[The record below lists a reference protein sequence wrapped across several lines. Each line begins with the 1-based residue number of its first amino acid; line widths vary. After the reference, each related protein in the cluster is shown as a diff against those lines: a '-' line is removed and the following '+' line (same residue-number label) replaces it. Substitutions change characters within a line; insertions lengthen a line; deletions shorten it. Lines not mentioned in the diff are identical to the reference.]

1 MQTSGKNY
9 MKTFFLLF
17 SLPFLLYSVCA
28 ENVSTTFVLETP
40 AESVLF
46 LEIADTEEERQQGLM
61 FRKQLPEDHGMLFV
75 FERERRLSFWMK
87 NTSIP
92 LSIAFLD
99 KEGMVLNIED
109 MVPFSLDSVSSSAE
123 SLYAI
128 ELNRGAFARHQIY
141 PGSIVEIKY

>member
-1 MQTSGKNY
+1 
-9 MKTFFLLF
+9 MKTSFLLF
-17 SLPFLLYSVCA
+17 SLPFLLCSVCA

-40 AESVLF
+40 AENVLF
-46 LEIADTEEERQQGLM
+46 LEIADSEEERQQGLM
-61 FRKQLPEDHGMLFV
+61 FRKQLDEDHGMLFI
-75 FERERRLSFWMK
+75 FEREKRLSFWMK

-109 MVPFSLDSVSSSAE
+109 MVPFSLDSVSSSAK

-128 ELNRGAFARHQIY
+128 ELNRGAFARHGIY
-141 PGSIVEIKY
+141 PGSFLKIK